1 MGKGITEADIAA
13 EIAAFLEAEYPDYSA
28 QGYATTRE
36 IATAWGVGMDK
47 ATKKLQRAVEDGL
60 MEKVIDR
67 SRVAWWRLKKE

>member
-1 MGKGITEADIAA
+1 MGKGITDVDIAA
-13 EIAAFLEAEYPDYSA
+13 EIAAFLEAEYQDYSA

-36 IATAWGVGMDK
+36 IATAWGVTMDK
-47 ATKKLQRAVEDGL
+47 AKNKLQRAVEDGL